1 MVIASRI
8 IGVDWKNSLYIM
20 KRDSY
25 NVTSINGGWPMATI
39 AGALRVRLE
48 KMDYYSLGE
57 GYEYLT
63 LQHCDKAI
71 SIMKVTSLLFCFLFA
86 LPAIIL
92 TSLVW

>member
-1 MVIASRI
+1 
-8 IGVDWKNSLYIM
+8 
-20 KRDSY
+20 
-25 NVTSINGGWPMATI
+25 MATI

-86 LPAIIL
+86 LPVIIL